1 MEFLCLHLRDYR
13 DYNGVYDD
21 ADRQELLTRVGMFYD
36 KETDGWVPH
45 EAAWITHMKIS
56 EWADE
61 ILTDVIGTDTKTKK
75 ALIECILKEVHS
87 FEGMDRLID
96 LFKDIG
102 ADIEPAAEPDE
113 ENETDE

>member
-1 MEFLCLHLRDYR
+1 
-13 DYNGVYDD
+13 
-21 ADRQELLTRVGMFYD
+21 
-36 KETDGWVPH
+36 
-45 EAAWITHMKIS
+45 
-56 EWADE
+56 
-61 ILTDVIGTDTKTKK
+61 VIGTDTKTKE
-75 ALIECILKEVHS
+75 ALIGCILKEVRS